1 MPLRV
6 GSAAKKFNMG
16 GVFIMQRM
24 FGTDGVRGVANAEL
38 TADLAFALGRAGA
51 LVLTEELS
59 HKPTLLVGRDTRISG
74 TMLESALCAGICS
87 TGASVIS
94 LGVIPTPAVALLVR
108 QYKADAG
115 VMISASHNPFEY
127 NGIKFFNAE
136 GYKLSDAVEDKIEAM
151 IRENSYPTLPTGEGV
166 GRLSHKADAVED
178 YIAHATGSI
187 DCRLDGL
194 KIAIDCANGANYI
207 AAPTALTR
215 LGASVDT
222 LYNQP
227 DGININAGCGS
238 THIAA
243 LGEYVRKN
251 GGYDIG
257 IAFDGDADRMLAV
270 DENGVPVTG
279 DEIMLIVGKHLK
291 DMGLLE
297 KDTITATVMSNL
309 GFFLA
314 AKENGINAVQT
325 AVGDRYV
332 LEEMLKEGYVLGG
345 EESGHIIYLNKNT
358 TGDGLLSALLLLS
371 VMQHTKKK
379 LSELRKIMT
388 VLPQVLV
395 NARVKNE
402 NKPLLSTNETIAKA
416 IAETEA
422 MLAGQG
428 RVLIRPSG
436 TEPVVRV
443 MLEGKDKEMLQ
454 ARAQKLA
461 DTIEALL
468 G

>member
-1 MPLRV
+1 
-6 GSAAKKFNMG
+6 
-16 GVFIMQRM
+16 MQRM

-51 LVLTEELS
+51 LVLTDELS

-74 TMLESALCAGICS
+74 TMLENALCAGICS

-94 LGVIPTPAVALLVR
+94 LGVIPTPAVAYLVR
-108 QYKADAG
+108 KYKADAG

-127 NGIKFFNAE
+127 NGIKFFSAE
-136 GYKLSDAVEDKIEAM
+136 GYKLSDAAEDKIEAM
-151 IRENSYPTLPTGEGV
+151 IREENYPTLPTGENV
-166 GRLSHKADAVED
+166 GRYSVKPDAAKD
-178 YIAHATGSI
+178 YIEFVQSSI
-187 DCRLDGL
+187 DTSLDGMRIVL
-194 KIAIDCANGANYI
+194 DCANGANADVAP
-207 AAPTALTR
+207 AALR
-215 LGASVDT
+215 GLGASVDV
-222 LYNQP
+222 LYNTP

-238 THIAA
+238 THIDA
-243 LGEYVRKN
+243 LGEYVKN
-251 GGYDIG
+251 NPGYDLG

-270 DENGVPVTG
+270 DETGAPLTG
-279 DEIMLIVGKHLK
+279 DEVMLIVANHLK
-291 DMGLLE
+291 AQGLLA
-297 KDTITATVMSNL
+297 KDTVTATVMSNL

-314 AKENGINAVQT
+314 AEKLGINAVQT

-332 LEEMLKEGYVLGG
+332 LEEMLREGYVFGG

-358 TGDGLLSALLLLS
+358 TGDGLMSALLLLS

-402 NKPLLSTNETIAKA
+402 NKPLLKTNEAILAQIASVEK
-416 IAETEA
+416 ELHGE
-422 MLAGQG
+422 G

-443 MLEGKDKEMLQ
+443 MLEGSDRDMLLS
-454 ARAQKLA
+454 RAQGLA
-461 DTIEALL
+461 DLIGELL

>member
-1 MPLRV
+1 
-6 GSAAKKFNMG
+6 
-16 GVFIMQRM
+16 MQRM
-24 FGTDGVRGVANAEL
+24 FGTDGVRGVANKEL

-51 LVLTEELS
+51 LALTEELS
-59 HKPTLLVGRDTRISG
+59 QKPTLLVGRDTRISG
-74 TMLESALCAGICS
+74 TMLECALCAGICS

-94 LGVIPTPAVALLVR
+94 LGVIPTPAVAYLVR
-108 QYKADAG
+108 KYKADAG

-151 IRENSYPTLPTGEGV
+151 IREESYPELPVGAHV
-166 GRLSHKADAVED
+166 GRYEQKTDALKD
-178 YIAHATGSI
+178 YVDFATGCI
-187 DCRLDGL
+187 DCRLDGMR
-194 KIAIDCANGANYI
+194 IALDCANGANSVS
-207 AAPTALTR
+207 APMAFAR
-215 LGASVDT
+215 LGASTDA
-222 LYNQP
+222 LYNTP
-227 DGININAGCGS
+227 DGININADCGS
-238 THIAA
+238 THIAK
-243 LGEYVRKN
+243 LGEYVKAH
-251 GGYDIG
+251 GCFDIG

-270 DENGVPVTG
+270 DENGDPLTG

-291 DMGLLE
+291 EQGLLE

-314 AKENGINAVQT
+314 AKELGIHAAQT

-332 LEEMLKEGYVLGG
+332 LEEMLREGYVLGG

-371 VMQHTKKK
+371 VMKKTGKK

-402 NKPLLSTNETIAKA
+402 NKPLLKTNEVITAEIAK
-416 IAETEA
+416 TEA
-422 MLAGQG
+422 SLNGMG

-443 MLEGKDKEMLQ
+443 MLEGNDKEALRKQ
-454 ARAQKLA
+454 AQALA
-461 DTIEALL
+461 DLITELL

>member
-1 MPLRV
+1 
-6 GSAAKKFNMG
+6 
-16 GVFIMQRM
+16 MQRM

-51 LVLTEELS
+51 LVLTQELS

-74 TMLESALCAGICS
+74 TMLENALCAGICS

-94 LGVIPTPAVALLVR
+94 LGVIPTPAVAYLVR
-108 QYKADAG
+108 HYKADAG

-127 NGIKFFNAE
+127 NGIKFFNAD

-151 IRENSYPTLPTGEGV
+151 IRENNYPTLPTGEHV
-166 GRLSHKADAVED
+166 GRYSIKTDATED
-178 YIAHATGSI
+178 YIDFVTSCI
-187 DCRLDGL
+187 DCRLDGMR
-194 KIAIDCANGANYI
+194 IAIDCANGANSV
-207 AAPTALTR
+207 AAPTALSQ
-215 LGASVDT
+215 LGANVNA
-222 LYNQP
+222 LYNAP

-238 THIAA
+238 THIDA
-243 LGEYVRKN
+243 LGEYVKN
-251 GGYDIG
+251 NPGYDIG

-270 DENGVPVTG
+270 DETGSPLTG
-279 DEIMLIVGKHLK
+279 DEVMLIVGNHLK
-291 DMGLLE
+291 EQGLLT

-314 AKENGINAVQT
+314 AEKLGIHAVQT

-332 LEEMLKEGYVLGG
+332 LEEMLKEGYALGG
-345 EESGHIIYLNKNT
+345 EESGHIIYLHKNT

-371 VMQHTKKK
+371 VMQHTGKK
-379 LSELRKIMT
+379 LSELRKIVT
-388 VLPQVLV
+388 ILPQVLV

-402 NKPLLSTNETIAKA
+402 NKPLLKTNEVIV
-416 IAETEA
+416 AEIEKLEA
-422 MLAGQG
+422 EMGGEG

-443 MLEGKDKEMLQ
+443 MLEGNDKEVLR

-461 DTIEALL
+461 GTIEALL

>member
-1 MPLRV
+1 
-6 GSAAKKFNMG
+6 
-16 GVFIMQRM
+16 MQRM

-51 LVLTEELS
+51 LVLTQELS

-74 TMLESALCAGICS
+74 TMLENALCAGICS

-94 LGVIPTPAVALLVR
+94 LGVIPTPAVAYLVR
-108 QYKADAG
+108 HYKADAG

-127 NGIKFFNAE
+127 NGIKFFNAD

-151 IRENSYPTLPTGEGV
+151 IRENNYPTLPTGEHV
-166 GRLSHKADAVED
+166 GRYSIKTDATED
-178 YIAHATGSI
+178 YIDFVTSCI
-187 DCRLDGL
+187 DCRLDGMR
-194 KIAIDCANGANYI
+194 IAIDCANGANSV
-207 AAPTALTR
+207 AAPTALSQ
-215 LGASVDT
+215 LGANVNA
-222 LYNQP
+222 LYNAP

-238 THIAA
+238 THIDA
-243 LGEYVRKN
+243 LGEYVKN
-251 GGYDIG
+251 NPGYDIG

-270 DENGVPVTG
+270 DETGSPLTG
-279 DEIMLIVGKHLK
+279 DEVMLIVGNHLK
-291 DMGLLE
+291 EQGLLT

-314 AKENGINAVQT
+314 AEKLGIHAVQT

-332 LEEMLKEGYVLGG
+332 LEEMLKEGYALGG
-345 EESGHIIYLNKNT
+345 EESGHIIYLHKNT

-402 NKPLLSTNETIAKA
+402 NKPLLSTDKTIKTA
-416 IAETEA
+416 IAEVEA
-422 MLAGQG
+422 ALSGQG

-443 MLEGKDKEMLQ
+443 MLEGQNKAQLQ
-454 ARAQKLA
+454 ADAQKLA
-461 DTIEALL
+461 DLIESLL

>member
-1 MPLRV
+1 
-6 GSAAKKFNMG
+6 
-16 GVFIMQRM
+16 MQRM

-51 LVLTEELS
+51 LVLTQELS

-94 LGVIPTPAVALLVR
+94 LGVIPTPAVAYLVR
-108 QYKADAG
+108 HYKADAG

-151 IRENSYPTLPTGEGV
+151 IRENNYPALPTGEHV
-166 GRLSHKADAVED
+166 GRLSVKADATED
-178 YIAHATGSI
+178 YIQFVCGCI

-194 KIAIDCANGANYI
+194 HIALDCANGANSV
-207 AAPTALTR
+207 AAPKALTC
-215 LGASVDT
+215 LGAEVNA
-222 LYNQP
+222 LYNAP

-238 THIAA
+238 THIGA
-243 LGEYVRKN
+243 LGEFVKAN
-251 GGYDIG
+251 PGYDIG

-270 DENGVPVTG
+270 DETGSPLTG
-279 DEIMLIVGKHLK
+279 DEVMLIVANHLK
-291 DMGLLE
+291 AQGQLA

-314 AKENGINAVQT
+314 AEKLGIHAVQT

-332 LEEMLKEGYVLGG
+332 LEEMLKEGYVFGG

-371 VMQHTKKK
+371 VMQHTGKK
-379 LSELRKIMT
+379 LSELRKIVT
-388 VLPQVLV
+388 ILPQVLV

-402 NKPLLSTNETIAKA
+402 NKPLLKTNEVILAEIAKL
-416 IAETEA
+416 EEE
-422 MLAGQG
+422 MGGEG

-443 MLEGKDKEMLQ
+443 MLEGNDKQVLQ
-454 ARAQKLA
+454 ARARKLA
-461 DTIEALL
+461 DTIETLL

>member
-1 MPLRV
+1 
-6 GSAAKKFNMG
+6 
-16 GVFIMQRM
+16 MQRM

-51 LVLTEELS
+51 LVLTDELS

-74 TMLESALCAGICS
+74 TMLENALCAGICS

-94 LGVIPTPAVALLVR
+94 LGVIPTPAVAYLVR
-108 QYKADAG
+108 KYNADAG

-136 GYKLSDAVEDKIEAM
+136 GYKLSDAVEDKIEEM
-151 IRENSYPTLPTGEGV
+151 IRTESYPPLPTGENV
-166 GRLSHKADAVED
+166 GRCSVKAEATKD
-178 YIAHATGSI
+178 YIEFAQSSI

-194 KIAIDCANGANYI
+194 RIVLDCANGANSDV
-207 AAPTALTR
+207 AARALSG
-215 LGASVDT
+215 LGASVDALFNT
-222 LYNQP
+222 P

-243 LGEYVRKN
+243 LGEYVKN
-251 GGYDIG
+251 NPGCDIG

-270 DENGVPVTG
+270 DETGAPLTG
-279 DEIMLIVGKHLK
+279 DEVMLIVANHLK
-291 DMGLLE
+291 TQGLLD
-297 KDTITATVMSNL
+297 KNTVTATVMSNL
-309 GFFLA
+309 GFFIA
-314 AKENGINAVQT
+314 AQKLGINAVQT

-332 LEEMLKEGYVLGG
+332 LEEMLKEGYVFGG
-345 EESGHIIYLNKNT
+345 EESGHIIYLHKNT

-402 NKPLLSTNETIAKA
+402 NKPLLKTNEVIL
-416 IAETEA
+416 AEIEKVEA
-422 MLAGQG
+422 EMCGEG

-443 MLEGKDKEMLQ
+443 MLEGSDRDVLQ

-461 DTIEALL
+461 DLISGLL

>member
-1 MPLRV
+1 
-6 GSAAKKFNMG
+6 
-16 GVFIMQRM
+16 MQRM

-51 LVLTEELS
+51 LVLTQELS

-74 TMLESALCAGICS
+74 TMLENALCAGICS

-94 LGVIPTPAVALLVR
+94 LGVIPTPAVAYLVR
-108 QYKADAG
+108 HYKADAG

-127 NGIKFFNAE
+127 NGIKFFNAD

-151 IRENSYPTLPTGEGV
+151 IRENNYPTLPTGEHV
-166 GRLSHKADAVED
+166 GRYSIKADATED
-178 YIAHATGSI
+178 YIDFVTSCI
-187 DCRLDGL
+187 DCRLDGMR
-194 KIAIDCANGANYI
+194 IAIDCANGANSV
-207 AAPTALTR
+207 AAPTALSQ
-215 LGASVDT
+215 LGANVNA
-222 LYNQP
+222 LYNAP

-238 THIAA
+238 THIDA
-243 LGEYVRKN
+243 LGEYVKN
-251 GGYDIG
+251 NPGYDIG

-270 DENGVPVTG
+270 DETGSPLTG
-279 DEIMLIVGKHLK
+279 DEVMLIVGNHLK
-291 DMGLLE
+291 EQGLLT

-314 AKENGINAVQT
+314 AEKLGIHAVQT

-332 LEEMLKEGYVLGG
+332 LEEMLKEGYALGG
-345 EESGHIIYLNKNT
+345 EESGHIIYLHKNT

-371 VMQHTKKK
+371 VMQHTGKK
-379 LSELRKIMT
+379 LSELRKIVT
-388 VLPQVLV
+388 ILPQVLV

-402 NKPLLSTNETIAKA
+402 NKPLLKTNEVIV
-416 IAETEA
+416 AEIEKLEA
-422 MLAGQG
+422 EMGGEG

-443 MLEGKDKEMLQ
+443 MLEGNDKEVLR

-461 DTIEALL
+461 GTIEALL